1 MTTRAALPTIQL
13 PSEERHLAAASIR
26 LDELIPYPPERVW
39 AALTEPAL
47 LAQWWAA
54 GDIRPVVGHRFTM
67 DMGAW
72 GQQPC
77 EVLAVQRPRLLSF
90 SFAPERLHTAITW
103 RLQPEGRA
111 TRLSLE
117 HAGFEVDEP
126 QGQQAYLGM
135 GAGWPRVLARIAPVL
150 AVTPARG

>member
-1 MTTRAALPTIQL
+1 VV
-13 PSEERHLAAASIR
+13 AASIR
-26 LDELIPYPPERVW
+26 LEELIPQPPGRVW

-47 LAQWWAA
+47 LARWWAA

-77 EVLAVQRPRLLSF
+77 EVLAVQPRRLLSYA
-90 SFAPERLHTAITW
+90 FAPETLHTAITF
-103 RLQPEGRA
+103 RLEPEGEG

-117 HAGFEVDEP
+117 HAGFELDDP
-126 QGQQAYLGM
+126 QGRQAYQGM
-135 GAGWPRVLARIAPVL
+135 GAGWPRVLQRIAPVL
-150 AVTPARG
+150 AATPA

>member
-1 MTTRAALPTIQL
+1 VV
-13 PSEERHLAAASIR
+13 AASIR
-26 LDELIPYPPERVW
+26 LEELIPQPPARVW

-47 LAQWWAA
+47 LAQWWAP
-54 GDIRPVVGHRFTM
+54 GDIRPVEGHRFTM
-67 DMGAW
+67 DMGPW

-77 EVLAVQRPRLLSF
+77 VILAVQSQRLLSY
-90 SFAPERLHTAITW
+90 SFAPDTLHTAITW
-103 RLQPEGRA
+103 RLEPEGQG

-117 HAGFEVDEP
+117 HAGFEVDAP

-150 AVTPARG
+150 AAHRA